1 MLRRFTLGLW
11 VACFVISTTALA
23 DELPRSE
30 QIKALRTAGFNQ
42 EASEC
47 EIEET
52 GSYTP
57 ATIEQVKDL
66 NGDGR
71 PDALITE
78 GSSSCYG
85 QTGTGFYLVSQQPD
99 GDWKLML
106 NESGFAEFLASK
118 GSDGW
123 PDVEVGGPGLC
134 FPVMRYDGQRYRV
147 HHSVGERCAD

>member
-1 MLRRFTLGLW
+1 M
-11 VACFVISTTALA
+11 ISAAALA

-30 QIKALRTAGFNQ
+30 QIKALHAAGFNQ

-52 GSYTP
+52 GNYTP
-57 ATIEQVKDL
+57 VTIERVEDF
-66 NGDGR
+66 NGDSR

-85 QTGTGFYLVSQQPD
+85 QAGTGFYLVSQQPD

-106 NESGFAEFLASK
+106 KESGLAEFLASQ
-118 GSDGW
+118 GTDGW
-123 PDVEVGGPGLC
+123 PDVEVSGPGFC
-134 FPVMRYDGQRYRV
+134 FPVMRYDGQRYRA
-147 HHSVGERCAD
+147 HHRVGERCAD